1 MSTHLVRA
9 SVWDQEIDGFVT
21 GLSRTPVR
29 GCDLVAA
36 KSALLSRLLG
46 PAADAEVVGPMTEP
60 GRVNGLVVHA
70 GEVVA
75 YVSSPPASEERERP

>member
-1 MSTHLVRA
+1 MTV
-9 SVWDQEIDGFVT
+9 
-21 GLSRTPVR
+21 SRQRVADLISFARDHESEPVR

-46 PAADAEVVGPMTEP
+46 PAADAEVVGPLTEP